1 MWRREVNSI
10 FPCSLEFVLHKFSR
24 DVTEILKKLDDIH
37 VIRAGGDLMGVS
49 IRLDVCDP
57 MPISP
62 KVLFLL

>member
-24 DVTEILKKLDDIH
+24 DVTETLKKLDG
-37 VIRAGGDLMGVS
+37 IRGAGGDLMRVS

-57 MPISP
+57 MPIP
-62 KVLFLL
+62 LKVLFLL